1 MTRSTRREGACGSIG
16 IEAIPIRRPVQA
28 VSNKEVR
35 VRLGSGS
42 IGGRDFVLRV
52 VARAIAAF
60 LAFAAATAPASA
72 ADAFGDFLQSL
83 WPEAEAQGVS
93 RATFDAA
100 FKGIKPDYSLPDL
113 IIAGKKRD
121 DSAGQAEFTKSAFEY
136 LNPKY
141 LTPLAADGRKFLKAH
156 ERDIINIEKKTG
168 VDRYIMV
175 AIWGR
180 ETAYGTHKD
189 SRDAIRVLATQ
200 AFTGRRKDE
209 FRLEIIAALKMLE
222 AGVPR
227 AKMKSSWAG
236 AVGLTQFM
244 PTEYFKHLE
253 DGDGDGKVDIF
264 DSVPDALASA
274 ARQLANKG
282 WVRGLRWGFEVHM
295 PEGGDCSLEG
305 PPGERSIGEWRKLGF
320 ERTGAKPFR
329 PEDDSIRAYLMMPS
343 GAYGPGFLATENF
356 KVIRL
361 YNTSDLYALFVGDL
375 ADRIAG
381 GGGFHVPAAQ
391 VAQPRTAQ
399 VKEIQE
405 LLAKLGYPMDKI
417 DGKIGSNTR
426 RQVGIFQK
434 SNGLKID
441 CWPTEAV
448 LARLRAG
455 GERAVQ

>member
-1 MTRSTRREGACGSIG
+1 MRLSGTTTVGRAKGLRAAAVMFAAC
-16 IEAIPIRRPVQA
+16 
-28 VSNKEVR
+28 
-35 VRLGSGS
+35 LM
-42 IGGRDFVLRV
+42 
-52 VARAIAAF
+52 
-60 LAFAAATAPASA
+60 FAAAAPVAA
-72 ADAFGDFLQSL
+72 ADAFRDFIEGL
-83 WPEAEAQGVS
+83 WPEAQSQGIS

-100 FKGIKPDYSLPDL
+100 FKGLTPDYSLPDL
-113 IIAGKKRD
+113 VVAGKKRD
-121 DSAGQAEFTKSAFEY
+121 DSAGQAEFTKSAFDY

-141 LTPLAADGRKFLKAH
+141 LGPLSVQGRKFLKDH
-156 ERDIINIEKKTG
+156 EKDIINIEKHTG

-180 ETAYGTHKD
+180 ETAYGTQKD
-189 SRDAIRVLATQ
+189 TKDAIRVLATQ

-209 FRLEIIAALKMLE
+209 FRLELLAALKMLQS
-222 AGVPR
+222 GVPR
-227 AKMKSSWAG
+227 SKMKSSWAG

-264 DSVPDALASA
+264 DNVPDALASA

-282 WVRGLRWGFEVHM
+282 WVRGLRWGYEVTM
-295 PEGGDCSLEG
+295 PKGGDCSLEG
-305 PPGERSIGEWRKLGF
+305 PPGERTIGDWKKLGF
-320 ERTGAKPFR
+320 ERAGGKRFLPQ
-329 PEDDSIRAYLMMPS
+329 EDSIRAYLMMPS

-405 LLAKLGYPMDKI
+405 RLSKLGYPMDKI

-426 RQVGIFQK
+426 RQVGIYQK
-434 SNGLKID
+434 TNGLKID
-441 CWPTEAV
+441 CWPTDAV
-448 LARLRAG
+448 LSHLRTNTAQ
-455 GERAVQ
+455 AQQPTQK

>member
-1 MTRSTRREGACGSIG
+1 VTIGYRATPSGRFGSRAAAVVGA
-16 IEAIPIRRPVQA
+16 
-28 VSNKEVR
+28 
-35 VRLGSGS
+35 
-42 IGGRDFVLRV
+42 V
-52 VARAIAAF
+52 VAMLIAV
-60 LAFAAATAPASA
+60 ATPVLA
-72 ADAFGDFLQSL
+72 ADPFGEFLEGL
-83 WPEAEAQGVS
+83 WPEAQAQGVS

-100 FKGIKPDYSLPDL
+100 FRGLTPDYSLPDL
-113 IIAGKKRD
+113 IVAGRKRD
-121 DSAGQAEFTKSAFEY
+121 DSAGQAEFTKSAMEY

-141 LTPLAADGRKFLKAH
+141 LSPLAVQGRMFLKEH
-156 ERDIINIEKKTG
+156 EKDILNIEKKTG

-189 SRDAIRVLATQ
+189 TRDAIRVLATQ
-200 AFTGRRKDE
+200 AFAGRRKDQ
-209 FRLEIIAALKMLE
+209 FRLEILAALKMLQ

-244 PTEYFKHLE
+244 PSEYFQHVE
-253 DGDGDGKVDIF
+253 DGDGDGKADIF

-282 WVRGLRWGFEVHM
+282 WVRGLRWGYEVSM
-295 PEGGDCSLEG
+295 PENGDCSLEG
-305 PPGERSIGEWRKLGF
+305 PPGERPIGDWLKLGF
-320 ERTGAKPFR
+320 QRTGATPFR
-329 PEDDSIRAYLMMPS
+329 AGELPIRAYLMMPS

-381 GGGFHVPAAQ
+381 AGGFHVPPAQ

-405 LLAKLGYPMDKI
+405 RMAKLGYPMDKI

-426 RQVGIFQK
+426 RQVGTYQK
-434 SNGLKID
+434 TSGLKID
-441 CWPTEAV
+441 CWPTEA
-448 LARLRAG
+448 LLSHLRSNAARDP
-455 GERAVQ
+455 Q

>member
-1 MTRSTRREGACGSIG
+1 M
-16 IEAIPIRRPVQA
+16 
-28 VSNKEVR
+28 K
-35 VRLGSGS
+35 LGSNAKVGR
-42 IGGRDFVLRV
+42 GGWLRTAACAMAAV
-52 VARAIAAF
+52 VT
-60 LAFAAATAPASA
+60 LAAAAAPASA
-72 ADAFGDFLQSL
+72 ADAFADFLQSL

-100 FKGIKPDYSLPDL
+100 FKGLKPDYSLPDL
-113 IIAGKKRD
+113 VIAGRKRD

-141 LTPLAADGRKFLKAH
+141 LSSLAVQGRKFLKDH
-156 ERDIINIEKKTG
+156 EKDIINIEKHTG

-180 ETAYGTHKD
+180 ETAYGTHKLPH
-189 SRDAIRVLATQ
+189 DAIRVLATQ

-209 FRLEIIAALKMLE
+209 FRLEIIAALKMLQ

-227 AKMKSSWAG
+227 SKMRASWAG

-282 WVRGLRWGFEVHM
+282 WVRGLRWGYEVHM
-295 PEGGDCSLEG
+295 PKGGDCSLEG
-305 PPGERSIGEWRKLGF
+305 PPGERTIGEWRKLGF
-320 ERTGAKPFR
+320 ERTGDKPFQ
-329 PEDDSIRAYLMMPS
+329 PADDGISAYLMMPS

-375 ADRIAG
+375 SDRIAG

-405 LLAKLGYPMDKI
+405 RLQKLGYPMDKI

-426 RQVGIFQK
+426 RQVGIYQK
-434 SNGLKID
+434 ASGLKID

-448 LARLRAG
+448 LSHLRTSS
-455 GERAVQ
+455 ERAVR

>member
-1 MTRSTRREGACGSIG
+1 MRPLATRLA
-16 IEAIPIRRPVQA
+16 A
-28 VSNKEVR
+28 VFC
-35 VRLGSGS
+35 L
-42 IGGRDFVLRV
+42 V
-52 VARAIAAF
+52 VTV
-60 LAFAAATAPASA
+60 FAAAAPSAA
-72 ADAFGDFLQSL
+72 ADAWSDFVAGL

-93 RATFDAA
+93 RDTFDAA
-100 FKGIKPDYSLPDL
+100 FRGLKPDYSLPDL
-113 IIAGKKRD
+113 IVPGKKRD

-136 LNPKY
+136 LNEKY
-141 LTPLAADGRKFLKAH
+141 LASLAVRGRQFLKDH
-156 ERDIINIEKKTG
+156 EKDIINIEKKTG

-180 ETAYGTHKD
+180 ETAYGNHKLPH
-189 SRDAIRVLATQ
+189 DAIRVLATQ
-200 AFTGRRKDE
+200 AFTGRRKE
-209 FRLEIIAALKMLE
+209 QFRAEILAALKMLQ

-227 AKMKSSWAG
+227 SKMRASWAG
-236 AVGLTQFM
+236 AVGQTQFM
-244 PTEYFKHLE
+244 PTEYFQHLE

-282 WVRGLRWGFEVHM
+282 WVRGLRWGYEVKM

-305 PPGERSIGEWRKLGF
+305 PPGERTIAEWRKLGF
-320 ERTGAKPFR
+320 QRTGNTPFKPS
-329 PEDDSIRAYLMMPS
+329 EDSISAYLMMPS

-381 GGGFHVPAAQ
+381 AGGFHVPAAQ
-391 VAQPRTAQ
+391 IVQPRTAQ
-399 VKEIQE
+399 VMEIQE
-405 LLAKLGYPMDKI
+405 RLSKLGFPMDKV

-426 RQVGIFQK
+426 RQVGIYQK
-434 SNGLKID
+434 QNGLKID

-448 LARLRAG
+448 LKHLQSNTAS
-455 GERAVQ
+455 AVK

>member
-1 MTRSTRREGACGSIG
+1 MAALGGAL
-16 IEAIPIRRPVQA
+16 A
-28 VSNKEVR
+28 
-35 VRLGSGS
+35 L
-42 IGGRDFVLRV
+42 L
-52 VARAIAAF
+52 AAF
-60 LAFAAATAPASA
+60 TAPAL
-72 ADAFGDFLQSL
+72 ADAWGDFVAGL

-100 FKGIKPDYSLPDL
+100 FRGLKPDYSLPDL
-113 IIAGKKRD
+113 IVAGRKRD
-121 DSAGQAEFTKSAFEY
+121 DSAGQAEFTKSALEY

-141 LTPLAADGRKFLKAH
+141 LEPLSVQGRKFLKEH
-156 ERDIINIEKKTG
+156 EKDILNIEKKTG

-189 SRDAIRVLATQ
+189 SRDAVRVLATQ

-209 FRLEIIAALKMLE
+209 FRLEILAALKMLQ

-282 WVRGLRWGFEVHM
+282 WVRGLRWGYEVHM
-295 PEGGDCSLEG
+295 PAGGDCSLEG
-305 PPGERSIGEWRKLGF
+305 PPGERTIGEWQKRGF
-320 ERTGAKPFR
+320 ERTGTKPFT
-329 PEDDSIRAYLMMPS
+329 PAEAGISAYLMMPS
-343 GAYGPGFLATENF
+343 GAYGPGFLATQNF

-381 GGGFHVPAAQ
+381 AGGFHVPAAQ

-405 LLAKLGYPMDKI
+405 RLQKLGYPMDKI

-426 RQVGIFQK
+426 RQVGTYQK
-434 SNGLKID
+434 SAGLKID
-441 CWPTEAV
+441 CWPTEAT
-448 LARLRAG
+448 LSHLRSNTARAP
-455 GERAVQ
+455 Q

>member
-1 MTRSTRREGACGSIG
+1 MGFGSKAKG
-16 IEAIPIRRPVQA
+16 
-28 VSNKEVR
+28 VR
-35 VRLGSGS
+35 GYWRG
-42 IGGRDFVLRV
+42 VLLHAFTV
-52 VARAIAAF
+52 V
-60 LAFAAATAPASA
+60 LAFSAASTAASA
-72 ADAFGDFLQSL
+72 SDAFQDFLQSL
-83 WPEAEAQGVS
+83 WPEAQAQGVS
-93 RATFDAA
+93 RTTFDAA
-100 FKGIKPDYSLPDL
+100 FKGLKPDYSLPDL
-113 IIAGKKRD
+113 VIAGRKRD

-141 LTPLAADGRKFLKAH
+141 LSSLAVQGRKFLKEH
-156 ERDIINIEKKTG
+156 ERDIINIEKNTG

-180 ETAYGTHKD
+180 ETAYGTHKLPH
-189 SRDAIRVLATQ
+189 DAIRVLATQ

-209 FRLEIIAALKMLE
+209 FRLELISALRMLQS
-222 AGVPR
+222 GVPR
-227 AKMKSSWAG
+227 SKMRASWAG

-264 DSVPDALASA
+264 ESVPDALASA

-282 WVRGLRWGFEVHM
+282 WVRGLRWGYEVQM
-295 PEGGDCSLEG
+295 PKGGDCSLEG
-305 PPGERSIGEWRKLGF
+305 PPGERTIGEWRKLGF

-329 PEDDSIRAYLMMPS
+329 PEEDSISAYLMMPS

-375 ADRIAG
+375 SDRIAG

-405 LLAKLGYPMDKI
+405 LLQKLGYPMDKI

-426 RQVGIFQK
+426 RQVGIYQK
-434 SNGLKID
+434 SNSLKID

-448 LARLRAG
+448 LSHLRKNSARA
-455 GERAVQ
+455 AQ

>member
-1 MTRSTRREGACGSIG
+1 
-16 IEAIPIRRPVQA
+16 VQ
-28 VSNKEVR
+28 
-35 VRLGSGS
+35 
-42 IGGRDFVLRV
+42 
-52 VARAIAAF
+52 
-60 LAFAAATAPASA
+60 
-72 ADAFGDFLQSL
+72 
-83 WPEAEAQGVS
+83 
-93 RATFDAA
+93 
-100 FKGIKPDYSLPDL
+100 
-113 IIAGKKRD
+113 
-121 DSAGQAEFTKSAFEY
+121 
-136 LNPKY
+136 
-141 LTPLAADGRKFLKAH
+141 GRKFLKDH
-156 ERDIINIEKKTG
+156 ERDIVNIEKNTG

-180 ETAYGTHKD
+180 ETAYGKHKLPH
-189 SRDAIRVLATQ
+189 DAIRVLATQ

-209 FRLEIIAALKMLE
+209 FRLEIIAALKMLQ

-227 AKMKSSWAG
+227 SKMRSSWAG

-253 DGDGDGKVDIF
+253 DGDGDGKADIF

-282 WVRGLRWGFEVHM
+282 WVRGLRWGYEVHM
-295 PEGGDCSLEG
+295 PDGGDCSLEG
-305 PPGERSIGEWRKLGF
+305 PPGERTIGEWQKLGF

-329 PEDDSIRAYLMMPS
+329 PDEAGIGAYLMMPS
-343 GAYGPGFLATENF
+343 GAYGPGFLATQNF

-399 VKEIQE
+399 VKEVQE
-405 LLAKLGYPMDKI
+405 RLQALGYPMDKI

-426 RQVGIFQK
+426 RQVGTYQK
-434 SNGLKID
+434 SVGIKID
-441 CWPTEAV
+441 CWPTEAT
-448 LARLRAG
+448 LAHLRSNAA
-455 GERAVQ
+455 RAPQ

>member
-1 MTRSTRREGACGSIG
+1 MRRLATRFA
-16 IEAIPIRRPVQA
+16 A
-28 VSNKEVR
+28 VFC
-35 VRLGSGS
+35 L
-42 IGGRDFVLRV
+42 
-52 VARAIAAF
+52 
-60 LAFAAATAPASA
+60 AATALAVTVPPAA
-72 ADAFGDFLQSL
+72 ADAWSDFIAGL

-100 FKGIKPDYSLPDL
+100 FGGLKPDYSLPDL
-113 IIAGKKRD
+113 IVPGKKRD

-136 LNPKY
+136 LNEKY
-141 LTPLAADGRKFLKAH
+141 LASLAVKGRQFLKDH
-156 ERDIINIEKKTG
+156 EKDIINIEKKTG

-180 ETAYGTHKD
+180 ETAYGNHKLPH
-189 SRDAIRVLATQ
+189 DAIRVLATQ
-200 AFTGRRKDE
+200 AFTGRRKE
-209 FRLEIIAALKMLE
+209 QFRAEILAALKMLQ

-227 AKMKSSWAG
+227 SKMRASWAG
-236 AVGLTQFM
+236 AVGQTQFM
-244 PTEYFKHLE
+244 PTEYFQHLE

-282 WVRGLRWGFEVHM
+282 WVRGLRWGYEVQM
-295 PEGGDCSLEG
+295 PKGGDCSLEG
-305 PPGERSIGEWRKLGF
+305 PPGERTIAEWRKLGF
-320 ERTGAKPFR
+320 QRTGKTPFKPA
-329 PEDDSIRAYLMMPS
+329 EDSISAYLMMPS

-381 GGGFHVPAAQ
+381 AGGFHVPAAQ
-391 VAQPRTAQ
+391 IPQPRTAQ
-399 VKEIQE
+399 VTEIQE
-405 LLAKLGYPMDKI
+405 RLSKLGYPMDKI

-426 RQVGIFQK
+426 RQVGIYQK
-434 SNGLKID
+434 QNGLKID

-448 LARLRAG
+448 LKSLRSNTAS
-455 GERAVQ
+455 ATK

>member
-1 MTRSTRREGACGSIG
+1 M
-16 IEAIPIRRPVQA
+16 EA
-28 VSNKEVR
+28 R
-35 VRLGSGS
+35 VT
-42 IGGRDFVLRV
+42 IGGMARRRGSFGSRAPTLVTAVVALLTVVAAPVIAADPFRDFLE
-52 VARAIAAF
+52 
-60 LAFAAATAPASA
+60 
-72 ADAFGDFLQSL
+72 SL
-83 WPEAEAQGVS
+83 WPDAQAQGVS

-100 FKGIKPDYSLPDL
+100 FRGLTPDYSLPDL
-113 IIAGKKRD
+113 IIAGRKRD
-121 DSAGQAEFTKSAFEY
+121 DSAGQAEFTKSALEY

-141 LTPLAADGRKFLKAH
+141 LGSLAVDGRRFLKEH
-156 ERDIINIEKKTG
+156 EKDILNIEKNTG

-180 ETAYGTHKD
+180 ETAYGTHKLPH
-189 SRDAIRVLATQ
+189 DAIRVLATQ

-209 FRLEIIAALKMLE
+209 FRLEIIAALKMLH

-227 AKMKSSWAG
+227 AKMRASWAG

-282 WVRGLRWGFEVHM
+282 WVRGLRWGYEVHM
-295 PEGGDCSLEG
+295 PQNGDCSLEG
-305 PPGERSIGEWRKLGF
+305 PPGERTIGEWQQLGF

-329 PEDDSIRAYLMMPS
+329 PDEASTRAYLMMPS

-381 GGGFHVPAAQ
+381 AGGFHVPAAQ

-405 LLAKLGYPMDKI
+405 RLQKLGYPMDKI

-426 RQVGIFQK
+426 RQVGTYQK
-434 SNGLKID
+434 TSGLKID
-441 CWPTEAV
+441 CWPTEAT
-448 LARLRAG
+448 LSHLRSNA
-455 GERAVQ
+455 AHAPQ